1 MTYAQLVQSIKDW
14 TANSETTFT
23 GEIDFIIELA
33 EVRILRDTDLNAARK
48 DATATLSKGDE
59 FLSMPSGAAVLRSL
73 QAVSSTGARTY
84 LLQKDKSFMD
94 DYISDRSVEGSPRYY
109 AHWDNDTIYIVPS
122 PSADTTVEMSYT
134 YRPSGL
140 SSSTTTTWISINAP
154 DALLYACLVEAS
166 LFMKEAPD
174 LTQSYTVKY
183 QEALQRVIIEENLRN
198 RTDEYRTRS
207 LTLGE
212 A

>member
-1 MTYAQLVQSIKDW
+1 
-14 TANSETTFT
+14 
-23 GEIDFIIELA
+23 
-33 EVRILRDTDLNAARK
+33 
-48 DATATLSKGDE
+48 
-59 FLSMPSGAAVLRSL
+59 
-73 QAVSSTGARTY
+73 
-84 LLQKDKSFMD
+84 
-94 DYISDRSVEGSPRYY
+94 
-109 AHWDNDTIYIVPS
+109 
-122 PSADTTVEMSYT
+122 MSYT